1 MFAIY
6 KLIEGSDNS
15 LFDIVGTVTK
25 NRGIKDIE
33 KFLKPSKQDE
43 IPYYKLKNMNKAVEL
58 FNKHKTNGSTV
69 SVLVDSDYDGF
80 SSATI
85 IIQEIRMSHPEMEV
99 NYLIHER
106 RENGLTKD
114 MMKNIKKDKPDL
126 VILPDSGSNDHEQL
140 KELEELGIDT
150 LLLDHHIIENG
161 EYISNSSVTI
171 NPQLCLDI
179 YPNEELAAGGIVY
192 KFLQGV
198 DAYYGTNNADGYLDL
213 VATSSIADSMNQTH
227 PETRYYIYEG
237 LKRIKNPFLKQLL
250 KENVN
255 WAKEIYPKLI
265 SFNVVNRANAVVRV
279 GTMEDKEIMLRAMLG
294 EEETTTRISKYRGVE
309 REVVETLPE
318 QASRRSNNARS
329 RQNTRKRKLVAEAV
343 EKIEKLNLDK
353 NHFIIVDLED
363 IPSGFSGLVAMT
375 LAQSYNKPAIV
386 ASRDDDGILVGSLRG
401 SMNSEHVNLKD
412 MLTNT
417 GLFEFCKGHSHAFGL
432 AITEENFEVL
442 NEAINKNK
450 NFSSGDSKIEVD
462 FEIHGNSLT
471 KTLAEEMDSVVKY
484 FGKGCEEPLFAIKD
498 IEVSTKNI
506 TIKNTSKLFHNG
518 IELISFTENQELAKT
533 IEENPNSLLVL
544 TVVGKIGLNRFLDR
558 VTPQVVI
565 DELRIKEVKEDSF
578 GGFVF

>member
-6 KLIEGSDNS
+6 KLIKDSDNS

-33 KFLKPSKQDE
+33 KFLKPSKEDE
-43 IPYYKLKNMNKAVEL
+43 IPYYKLKNMSKAVEL
-58 FNKHKTNGSTV
+58 FNKHKINSSTV
-69 SVLVDSDYDGF
+69 SVLVDSDCDGF
-80 SSATI
+80 TSAAI
-85 IIQEIRMSHPEMEV
+85 IIQEIRKNHPEMKV
-99 NYLIHER
+99 NYLIHEK

-114 MMKNIKKDKPDL
+114 MMKSIRADKPDL

-140 KELEELGIDT
+140 KELDCLGVET
-150 LLLDHHIIENG
+150 LILDHHVIEDG
-161 EYISNSSVTI
+161 EYVSDSSVTV
-171 NPQLCLDI
+171 NPQLCLEE
-179 YPNEELAAGGIVY
+179 NNGELAAGGIVF
-192 KFLQGV
+192 KFLQSV
-198 DAYYGTNNADGYLDL
+198 DEFYGTNNADDYLDL
-213 VATSSIADSMNQTH
+213 VAVSSIGDSMNQSH

-237 LKRIKNPFLKQLL
+237 LKRIKNPFIKQLL
-250 KENVN
+250 KDNVK
-255 WAKEIYPKLI
+255 WTKEIYPKLI
-265 SFNVVNRANAVVRV
+265 SFNAVNRINACIRV
-279 GTMEDKEIMLRAMLG
+279 GTMEDKETMLRALLG
-294 EEETTTRISKYRGVE
+294 EEEITTRISKYRGRE
-309 REVVETLPE
+309 REVVETLAE
-318 QASRRSNNARS
+318 KSSRLCDNAKN
-329 RQNTRKRKLVAEAV
+329 RQNTRKKKLVASAI
-343 EKIEKLNLDK
+343 EKIETFNLDK
-353 NHFIIVDLED
+353 NSFIIVDLED
-363 IPSGFSGLVAMT
+363 VPSGFSGLVAMT

-386 ASRDDDGILVGSLRG
+386 VSRNNDGILVGSLRG

-498 IEVSTKNI
+498 IEVSAKNI
-506 TIKNTSKLFHNG
+506 EIKNTTKIFNNG

-565 DELRIKEVKEDSF
+565 DGLRIKEIKEDSF